1 MDYINIEKLKE
12 LARVNEPDCISIF
25 MPTYRAGMET
35 NEKIDQKHLKN
46 LVKNVRHELESF
58 GLKGRE
64 IEGLLRPINE
74 LVENTG
80 FWKLQS
86 DGLAIFRN
94 RDFFEYYTLPVL
106 FETYVH
112 ISDHFYPMPMI
123 PYINNG
129 VKFYLLAISMG
140 EVKFYEGFP
149 HHIHEI
155 NVSDLIP
162 EKLEEAVGF
171 DFEQKHLNY
180 RAGGDD
186 RGRAIFHGH
195 GSTSQE
201 EAKTEILKYFRAV
214 NNGIMELLHD
224 KDSPLVLAAVDYL
237 VPIYREANSYRY
249 LHNDFL
255 AGNPQHENPI
265 LLHEK
270 TRDLLKDFF
279 EKDRKEKILKFEQ
292 ALSLQ
297 KAEYREEKIIPAAI
311 NGRVD
316 TLFIQKGKAMWGIYD
331 SENNSV
337 IERDREASRNTSLLN
352 LAAMHTLFNNGRVYL
367 MEPEDM
373 PESSTRLNA
382 IFRY

>member
-1 MDYINIEKLKE
+1 MDYISIEKLKE
-12 LARVNEPDCISIF
+12 LARINEPNCISIF

-35 NEKIDQKHLKN
+35 NEKVDQKHLKN
-46 LVKNVRHELESF
+46 LVKNARHELESL

-64 IEGLLRPINE
+64 IEELLEPLNT

-94 RDFFEYYTLPVL
+94 KNLFEYYTLPVL
-106 FETYVH
+106 FEPYVH
-112 ISDHFYPMPMI
+112 IADHFYPMPLI

-155 NVSDLIP
+155 EVSDLVP
-162 EKLEEAVGF
+162 ERLEEAVGF

-180 RAGGDD
+180 RAGGDE
-186 RGRAIFHGH
+186 RGRAIYHGH
-195 GSTSQE
+195 GSASQE
-201 EAKTEILKYFRAV
+201 ETKTEILKYFRAV
-214 NNGIMELLHD
+214 NSGIMELLHD
-224 KDSPLVLAAVDYL
+224 KDSPLVLATVDYL
-237 VPIYREANSYRY
+237 APIYREANGYKY
-249 LHNDFL
+249 LHKDFL
-255 AGNPQHENPI
+255 AGNPQHENPV

-270 TRDLLKDFF
+270 ARDLLKDHF
-279 EKDRKEKILKFEQ
+279 ERERKEKILMFEQ
-292 ALSLQ
+292 ALALQ
-297 KAEYREEKIIPAAI
+297 KAEYREEKIISAAL

-316 TLFIQKGKAMWGIYD
+316 TLFIQKGRALWGIYD
-331 SENNSV
+331 SENDKV
-337 IERDREASRNTSLLN
+337 IERDREASHNNSLLN
-352 LAAMHTLFNNGRVYL
+352 LAAMHTLFNNGKVFL
-367 MEPEDM
+367 LEQEDM
-373 PESSTRLNA
+373 PESASSMNA